1 MSSPRESRKKT
12 SPLKT
17 AATQTYARYYP
28 EVNAL
33 QGQGAKRE
41 EPPPK
46 RRLTV
51 RSSENSERGARDG
64 VRTGTPILPRR
75 GKILGLASAEAALLY
90 SQLQPG
96 RFAPLGKCT
105 APSGDGKPLRSRLL
119 FRSLWLRT
127 RSVFRLLLR
136 VEGCDSCT
144 SSHLNNY
151 AAELLRRKYYIKK
164 RTHACAGRMCAGES
178 ARTGLPWR
186 DTRALKLISWC
197 RNHSCRHAAR

>member
-1 MSSPRESRKKT
+1 MSSLRESRKKT

-17 AATQTYARYYP
+17 AATQTYARSYP

-51 RSSENSERGARDG
+51 RSSENSEQGARDG

-96 RFAPLGKCT
+96 RFAPLGKCI

-164 RTHACAGRMCAGES
+164 RTHACAGRSVCG
-178 ARTGLPWR
+178 RVGPN
-186 DTRALKLISWC
+186 RAPM
-197 RNHSCRHAAR
+197 A